1 MRVVLITGV
10 SSGFG
15 FAIAQRLVKSNY
27 KIYGTVRNDVNAID
41 GINYLRMDVTKSDSV
56 EQAIK
61 KIYEREGRIDV
72 LINNAGCGIA
82 GPIEFTEISEAQHQM
97 DVNFF
102 GVFRVTQAV
111 LPIMRKKG
119 EGLIV
124 CISSIGG
131 LIGLP
136 FQGLYSASKFAV
148 EGYCQALQ
156 LEVKTHN
163 IKIVMVN
170 PGDFA
175 TNFTSNR
182 KIIRNT
188 DSNVIYPKFQ
198 KALSIIKLD
207 EQNGLNP
214 EVLANK
220 IEKIL
225 RKNVPNPRYIVA
237 SPLQKVSVYLKRILP
252 EVIFFHLLGKYYN
265 V

>member
-1 MRVVLITGV
+1 MKLLKERYKQYNIPQQAMAAGIYPYFRAIESEQDTEVV
-10 SSGFG
+10 
-15 FAIAQRLVKSNY
+15 
-27 KIYGTVRNDVNAID
+27 
-41 GINYLRMDVTKSDSV
+41 IN
-56 EQAIK
+56 
-61 KIYEREGRIDV
+61 G
-72 LINNAGCGIA
+72 
-82 GPIEFTEISEAQHQM
+82 
-97 DVNFF
+97 
-102 GVFRVTQAV
+102 
-111 LPIMRKKG
+111 KKG
-119 EGLIV
+119 EGLII

-148 EGYCQALQ
+148 EGYCQALR

-163 IKIVMVN
+163 IRIVMVN

-198 KALSIIKLD
+198 ETLSIIKHD
-207 EQNGLNP
+207 EQNGLKS

-220 IEKIL
+220 IEKII
-225 RKNVPNPRYIVA
+225 RKKAPAPRYIVA
-237 SPLQKVSVYLKRILP
+237 SPLQKVSVYLKKILP
-252 EVIFFHLLGKYYN
+252 EVIFFNLLGRYYN